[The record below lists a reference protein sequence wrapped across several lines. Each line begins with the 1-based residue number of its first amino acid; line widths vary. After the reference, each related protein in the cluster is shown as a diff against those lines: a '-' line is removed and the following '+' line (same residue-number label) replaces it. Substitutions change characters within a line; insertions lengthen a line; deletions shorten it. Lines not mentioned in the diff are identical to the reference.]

1 MPLGSSA
8 EQMRHDAGFGPDD
21 APVSELVVENL
32 SADGSEET
40 LFDDAEAWDYDL
52 GEGD

>member
-1 MPLGSSA
+1 MPFESRA
-8 EQMRHDAGFGPDD
+8 EQTPHDGFGPDD
-21 APVSELVVENL
+21 APLSELVVENL

-40 LFDDAEAWDYDL
+40 LFGDAEVWDYDL